1 MKLYEPLKY
10 YNEQGKKEH
19 LEHTEKA
26 FNELLEKSNIDVAG
40 NRATVK
46 SYEKEMA
53 TIKKIDEKLGR
64 NKASKVLSI
73 IGIVIS
79 ALALIYGI
87 IDVNVLA
94 IVIPAVLIVGFSLLL
109 GLVIIPNIKN
119 AKKLKEKHQEKAD
132 KFYNEALSQ
141 MAPLNSL
148 FDDNTPFK
156 LIEKT
161 IPELVFEDRF
171 TKEHEQLFKTH
182 HDFIDF
188 QTEDSSMLDTI
199 SGKFMGNPFL
209 FCRKRVHYMGSQ
221 TYHGSLTIS
230 WTESYR
236 DSNGHYRTRVRTQT
250 LHASIV
256 RPKPFYNLNTYLLYG
271 SQAAPDL
278 TFSRQG
284 EHADDLSER
293 ALERKIKKGEKKLK
307 KKAEKALETGGRFQG
322 MTNTEFDVLF
332 NATNRDNEVQFRVMY
347 TPLAQ
352 NNTVDLITDQVN
364 YGDDFK
370 FEKIKRLNV
379 ITSEHAQKWDMNVS
393 ASQYYSYSVDDAKNK
408 FITFNQEF
416 FKSVFF
422 DFAPLMAVPA
432 YLEEPCASLEEIED
446 YDTNYTYYEHEVMA
460 NAIGDNAFMHEDTV
474 TPCILKTSYLGKDGS
489 IDTINVTA
497 KSFYSVER
505 VEFVSV
511 FGGDGRMH
519 AVPVPW
525 LEYIP
530 ISKDSS
536 MQIDKFE
543 QKNESLS
550 GVCYHGLVAKK
561 IEY

>member
-1 MKLYEPLKY
+1 
-10 YNEQGKKEH
+10 
-19 LEHTEKA
+19 
-26 FNELLEKSNIDVAG
+26 
-40 NRATVK
+40 
-46 SYEKEMA
+46 
-53 TIKKIDEKLGR
+53 
-64 NKASKVLSI
+64 
-73 IGIVIS
+73 
-79 ALALIYGI
+79 
-87 IDVNVLA
+87 
-94 IVIPAVLIVGFSLLL
+94 
-109 GLVIIPNIKN
+109 
-119 AKKLKEKHQEKAD
+119 
-132 KFYNEALSQ
+132 
-141 MAPLNSL
+141 
-148 FDDNTPFK
+148 
-156 LIEKT
+156 
-161 IPELVFEDRF
+161 
-171 TKEHEQLFKTH
+171 
-182 HDFIDF
+182 
-188 QTEDSSMLDTI
+188 
-199 SGKFMGNPFL
+199 
-209 FCRKRVHYMGSQ
+209 
-221 TYHGSLTIS
+221 
-230 WTESYR
+230 
-236 DSNGHYRTRVRTQT
+236 
-250 LHASIV
+250 
-256 RPKPFYNLNTYLLYG
+256 
-271 SQAAPDL
+271 
-278 TFSRQG
+278 
-284 EHADDLSER
+284 
-293 ALERKIKKGEKKLK
+293 
-307 KKAEKALETGGRFQG
+307 

-352 NNTVDLITDQVN
+352 NNPVDLITDQVN